1 MRGRD
6 DILITRHGET
16 RSNRES
22 RYAGWSDEPL
32 VPAGRAQARRLA
44 ASLRGVGVER
54 IRTSG
59 IRRARQTADLVS
71 AVLGVPVLEDE
82 RLNELRMGPW
92 EGLSETEIS
101 AQFPHEYDTW
111 CRRPHELRL
120 PGRETLDDLAA
131 RVGPAFVDSVSS
143 GRRELLITHVAV
155 VRLAML
161 LSQGQPLAHYKS
173 ITVPNCQVARV
184 GASWVHDL
192 IQADSGKRLSRAA
205 SA

>member
-1 MRGRD
+1 M
-6 DILITRHGET
+6 
-16 RSNRES
+16 
-22 RYAGWSDEPL
+22 
-32 VPAGRAQARRLA
+32 
-44 ASLRGVGVER
+44 ER

-71 AVLGVPVLEDE
+71 DVLGVPVLEDE

-92 EGLSETEIS
+92 EGLSESEIS
-101 AQFPHEYDTW
+101 TRFPREYDTW

-120 PGRETLDDLAA
+120 PGRETLDELAA
-131 RVGPAFVDSVSS
+131 RVGPAFVDSVGS

-161 LSQGQPLAHYKS
+161 LSQGQPLARYKS
-173 ITVPNCQVARV
+173 ITVPNCQLARV
-184 GASWVHDL
+184 SASWVHDL
-192 IQADSGKRLSRAA
+192 IQADSTGDSFKRLSRAA